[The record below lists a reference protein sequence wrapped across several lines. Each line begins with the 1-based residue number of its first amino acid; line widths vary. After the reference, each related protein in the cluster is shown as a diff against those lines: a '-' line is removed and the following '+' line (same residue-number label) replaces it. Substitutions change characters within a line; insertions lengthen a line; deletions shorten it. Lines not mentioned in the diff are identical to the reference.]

1 MDIVN
6 SIGWLT
12 IMAAAGGAFFYYIS
26 KKDSDEWENRRLIPH
41 NDKCQNLINKH
52 NQAVREG
59 RPVLPNHEFQKQ
71 LRKIL
76 QDPKEKQQALD
87 RIAQIEQEKEEQQ
100 QERRNK
106 RKLGYKYDTV
116 IFEIFDTDQVLGQEA
131 LLKEIKL
138 RYNIDDHQAM
148 KLLKIWSEN
157 DLISETEWKSKAWEV
172 GQVLTL
178 NIYKID
184 PMDLTRKAW
193 LEQQGKT
200 LKPRRW
206 GV

>member
-12 IMAAAGGAFFYYIS
+12 IMATAGGAFFYYIS

-41 NDKCQNLINKH
+41 NDKCQDLINKH

-59 RPVLPNHEFQKQ
+59 RPVLPDHEFQKK

-87 RIAQIEQEKEEQQ
+87 RIAQIERKKEEEQ
-100 QERRNK
+100 QERRNM
-106 RKLGYKYDTV
+106 RKVGYKYDTD
-116 IFEIFDTDQVLGQEA
+116 IFEIFDTDPVLGQEV
-131 LLKEIKL
+131 LLKEIKH
-138 RYNIDDHQAM
+138 RYNTDDHQAM
-148 KLLKIWSEN
+148 KLLKIWNEN
-157 DLISETEWKSKAWEV
+157 GLISETDWKSKAWEV
-172 GQVLTL
+172 GNVLTL
-178 NIYKID
+178 DLYKID
-184 PMDLTRKAW
+184 PMDLTRQTW

-206 GV
+206 GY